1 VSLGRLVLIATL
13 MVSLR
18 AASQPAD
25 VPKLDGI
32 WQALVAANWDVRPHA
47 ADGPPIAALGA
58 VGASPPG
65 LGVVEG
71 GEIPYLASAL
81 EQQQSN
87 YEQRLALDPEVKC
100 FLPGVPRATYMP
112 QPFQIFQTDD
122 LVMIAYQYA
131 NAVRTIHLG
140 DPGPAPTSFWM
151 GWSRGHWEGDTLV
164 VEVTNQ
170 RADTWLDRAG
180 NFHGADLRV
189 VERYTPMGP
198 NHLWYEATLEDPQ
211 TYSRP
216 WTISFPLYRRMEPDA
231 QLLEFK
237 CVPFAE
243 EVMYGD
249 LRKGASGNASDDG
262 SATE

>member
-1 VSLGRLVLIATL
+1 
-13 MVSLR
+13 
-18 AASQPAD
+18 
-25 VPKLDGI
+25 
-32 WQALVAANWDVRPHA
+32 
-47 ADGPPIAALGA
+47 
-58 VGASPPG
+58 
-65 LGVVEG
+65 
-71 GEIPYLASAL
+71 
-81 EQQQSN
+81 
-87 YEQRLALDPEVKC
+87 
-100 FLPGVPRATYMP
+100 
-112 QPFQIFQTDD
+112 
-122 LVMIAYQYA
+122 
-131 NAVRTIHLG
+131 
-140 DPGPAPTSFWM
+140 M